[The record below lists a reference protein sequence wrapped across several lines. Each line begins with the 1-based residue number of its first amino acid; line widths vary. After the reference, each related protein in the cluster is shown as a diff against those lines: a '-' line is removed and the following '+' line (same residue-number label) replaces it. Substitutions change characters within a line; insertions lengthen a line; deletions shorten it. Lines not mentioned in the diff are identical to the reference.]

1 MRINCWDRQ
10 TSRMAGVTDTI
21 INQHGRNV
29 TCIYVAIGQRT
40 SFAAQVV
47 VTLQEMRVMGY
58 TIMAFKMVDS
68 SVMLQYLATYTSVAL
83 IEYFMNFECTH
94 FNHL

>member
-21 INQHGRNV
+21 INQYGRNV